1 MSDQDLDNVALPD
14 GDESIEEEKG
24 HDMKNAEKDS
34 VASVAKAEDGVK
46 KKAPA
51 RKGDKANA
59 QASELPKSKAAMI
72 NAGYKAMSSMKKEDL
87 EALLAHIDGVELA
100 ESEESEGVELPE
112 NSYDFSD
119 DLNALV
125 ESEAT
130 LSDEFKAK
138 SAVIFETAIN
148 SKVGEIV
155 ERLEDD
161 YQTRLNEELDATR
174 SDLVEK
180 VDSYLNYVV
189 ENWMEQNKLAVESGL
204 RTEIAEGFMN
214 KLKDLFEESYID
226 VPESKVDL
234 VDELAESVEELES
247 KINEQTGNILA
258 MTERL
263 EGYQRDAVIRENAN
277 GLAATE
283 VEKLRSLVEGLDF
296 EDEDTF
302 AEKVKTVRESYF
314 KKEVTESVE
323 DTADDWQEDTTSST
337 DAMSMYLNSIKKISK

>member
-1 MSDQDLDNVALPD
+1 MSDQELDNVALPD
-14 GDESIEEEKG
+14 GDESIEEGKG
-24 HDMKNAEKDS
+24 HDMKNAESDS
-34 VASVAKAEDGVK
+34 VASVAKAEDGT

-59 QASELPKSKAAMI
+59 QSSDLPKSKAAMI

-87 EALLAHIDGVELA
+87 EALLAHMDGVELA
-100 ESEESEGVELPE
+100 EGEEVEGVELPE

-119 DLNALV
+119 DLSALV
-125 ESEAT
+125 ESEQT

-138 SAVIFETAIN
+138 TAVIFETAIN
-148 SKVGEIV
+148 SKVGQII

-161 YQTRLNEELDATR
+161 YQTRLSEELDATR
-174 SDLVEK
+174 TDLVEK

-214 KLKDLFEESYID
+214 KLKDVFEESYIE

-258 MTERL
+258 MTEQL
-263 EGYQRDAVIRENAN
+263 ESFQRDAVIRENAD

-296 EDEDTF
+296 EDEGTF

-323 DTADDWQEDTTSST
+323 DTADDWQEDVAPS
-337 DAMSMYLNSIKKISK
+337 DAMSMYLNSIKKISKD